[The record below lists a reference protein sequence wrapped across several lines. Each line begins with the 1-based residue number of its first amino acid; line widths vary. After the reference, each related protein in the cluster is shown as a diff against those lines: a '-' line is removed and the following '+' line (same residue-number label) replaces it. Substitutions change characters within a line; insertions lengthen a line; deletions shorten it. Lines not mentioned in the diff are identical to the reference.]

1 MIVGQRHKL
10 ENLCYI
16 LFFTSLSTIV
26 IECICNRIGMKQLML
41 NSLTVVKL
49 EFKRNLLLLRV
60 ISVNEGNF
68 LVREN

>member
-26 IECICNRIGMKQLML
+26 IECICNRIGMKQLIL
-41 NSLTVVKL
+41 NSSHCCQTGV
-49 EFKRNLLLLRV
+49 
-60 ISVNEGNF
+60 
-68 LVREN
+68 